1 MIQLV
6 YDEGRTAVV
15 LVCDVCHQPIRN
27 ASMAMMRWP
36 RKEDDDHDNPIT
48 TLQYCHKGECDR
60 AMPPERHNDP
70 WWELEHFLARL
81 VVNAGLDGER
91 LRDAIG
97 DVKGT
102 LQELP

>member
-1 MIQLV
+1 
-6 YDEGRTAVV
+6 
-15 LVCDVCHQPIRN
+15 
-27 ASMAMMRWP
+27 
-36 RKEDDDHDNPIT
+36 
-48 TLQYCHKGECDR
+48 
-60 AMPPERHNDP
+60 MPPERHNDP